1 MVHLYATI
9 AFAAV
14 IGIMLCMLKILAV
27 VAHSQMAPR
36 PMYLKPDKFRDYEGN
51 QNWNW
56 DFVLVFDIRPTD
68 WKGTAYQRA
77 HTLRK
82 VIEKLK
88 NGKLETCVR
97 EPRVAAPRRR
107 ATAGDEEE
115 RRGVGGCGRGSV

>member
-1 MVHLYATI
+1 MAAVGLVHLYATI

-14 IGIMLCMLKILAV
+14 IGVMLCMLKILAV

-36 PMYLKPDKFRDYEGN
+36 PMYIKPDKFRDYEEN

-68 WKGTAYQRA
+68 WKGTAFQRA

-97 EPRVAAPRRR
+97 ARARRGAPAPRRR
-107 ATAGDEEE
+107 
-115 RRGVGGCGRGSV
+115 RG